1 MPKRKIC
8 VVTGTRAE
16 YGLLSRL
23 MHEIKADKAL
33 LLQVIATG
41 MHLSPEFGS
50 TYKSIEEDGF
60 SIDAK
65 VEMLLSSDTPTGVAK
80 SMGVGMIGLADAFER
95 LKPDILVLL
104 GDRFEIL
111 AAASAAM
118 AARIPIA
125 HLHGGES
132 TEGAIDEA
140 IRHAVTKM
148 AHLHFVAAEPYRK
161 RVIQLGE
168 DPERVFHFGATAIDN
183 IRSMKLM
190 DRRRLEA
197 SLGFSLGKRC
207 FLVTYHPVTIED
219 RGPESAMKELF
230 KALDSFPEARLII
243 TRPNA
248 DAGGRQ
254 IIKLIDEYASKRG
267 AGVLVST
274 SLGQLRYLSAMK
286 HADAVIG
293 NSSSGIIE
301 APALKK
307 PTVNIGTRQK
317 GRIRAGSVIDCD
329 DKAGQIQAA
338 IAKAI
343 SPEFQRSLAA
353 VTSPYGNGGTATAIK
368 EQLKKTA
375 LKDILFKKFFDLT

>member
-23 MHEIKADKAL
+23 MNEIRADNDL
-33 LLQVIATG
+33 CLQVIATG

-50 TYKSIEEDGF
+50 TYRVIEEDGF

-65 VEMLLSSDTPTGVAK
+65 VEMLLSSDTTTGVSK

-95 LKPDILVLL
+95 LKPDMLVLL

-168 DPERVFHFGATAIDN
+168 DPERVFNFGATAIDN
-183 IRSMKLM
+183 IRSLKLM

-207 FLVTYHPVTIED
+207 FLVTYHPVTIEN
-219 RGPESAMKELF
+219 RGPRPAMKELF
-230 KALDSFPEARLII
+230 KALDSFPDARIII

-248 DAGGRQ
+248 DAGGRE
-254 IIKLIDEYASKRG
+254 IIRLIDEYATKRG
-267 AGVLVST
+267 AGVLVSA

-301 APALKK
+301 GPALKK
-307 PTVNIGTRQK
+307 PAVNIGTRQK

-329 DKAGQIQAA
+329 DKAGEIRAA
-338 IAKAI
+338 ITKAI
-343 SPEFQRSLAA
+343 SPGFQRSLAT
-353 VTSPYGNGGTATAIK
+353 VKSPYGDGGAAVAIK
-368 EQLKKTA
+368 ERLKKADLT
-375 LKDILFKKFFDLT
+375 DILSKKFFDLV